1 MNPFGTL
8 ASVATSLLKYST
20 PVSHCWWVVNFIF
33 RGAVIFAIGGA
44 IYGDEQGVFQC
55 DTSQPGCK
63 AMCFNRFSPMAHPRF
78 WQFQFLFCLLPAFI
92 FHLVVNNQ
100 SAQMKKVDEKIKQ
113 IQAKVDAEADEEKKK
128 MYYSSSEYSMLEKKK
143 KKLGV
148 DRKKTVITTD
158 QGGLQEVLWTP
169 TIRLWFIISLG
180 AKVLMELLFVYLY
193 YTLQR
198 QQSKKFGWAAWSVPD
213 KYECSYGEDLDN
225 MACSQNANIPCWVS
239 RPMEKEVM
247 MWYML
252 SMSIISLALVG
263 GEFFYVVTRVTV
275 KANKRRT
282 ERKRAKLALTNK
294 PAQPLLE
301 EPTEESIVKP
311 DEAV

>member
-1 MNPFGTL
+1 M
-8 ASVATSLLKYST
+8 
-20 PVSHCWWVVNFIF
+20 
-33 RGAVIFAIGGA
+33 
-44 IYGDEQGVFQC
+44 
-55 DTSQPGCK
+55 
-63 AMCFNRFSPMAHPRF
+63 M
-78 WQFQFLFCLLPAFI
+78 
-92 FHLVVNNQ
+92 
-100 SAQMKKVDEKIKQ
+100 
-113 IQAKVDAEADEEKKK
+113 
-128 MYYSSSEYSMLEKKK
+128 EKKK
-143 KKLGV
+143 KKVGLS
-148 DRKKTVITTD
+148 RMKTKTTTD
-158 QGGLQEVLWTP
+158 QGGLTEVIWTP
-169 TIRLWFIISLG
+169 KIRFWFIFQLG
-180 AKVLMELLFVYLY
+180 VKVVMEMIFIYLY
-193 YTLQR
+193 YILQK
-198 QQSKKFGWAAWSVPD
+198 QQSKQSGFAAWHVPD

-311 DEAV
+311 VDE